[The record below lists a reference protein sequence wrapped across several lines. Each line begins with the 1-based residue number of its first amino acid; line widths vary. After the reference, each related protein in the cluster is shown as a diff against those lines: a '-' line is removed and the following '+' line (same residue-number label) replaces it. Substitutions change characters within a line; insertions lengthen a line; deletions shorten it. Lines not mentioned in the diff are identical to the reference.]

1 MNRKQLLIL
10 IVVVAIV
17 GGAGLAL
24 WKKDQGEWNKSP
36 RKQERLLPGFPVN
49 DVAQVQIKSATAEV
63 NLVKKADRW
72 LVQER
77 FGFPANFGE
86 ISEFLRKLWEMKPG
100 DSVEVGQSQLGRLEL
115 LDPAKG
121 SNSATKVEFKDKNGK
136 VVSLLLLGKKHMK
149 SSPSPSPMG
158 GGDWPDGRY
167 LMVSNDLQSV
177 CLVKET
183 FSNVE
188 PKPETW
194 LDKEF
199 IKVEKIKTISL
210 VSTNA
215 TNSWKLSRETEAG
228 EWKLA
233 GTTTN
238 EPLDSVKASAAG
250 TAMMS
255 PSFADVVSRDEKPEA
270 TGLDHPTVVT
280 LETFDNFV
288 YTLRFGKTTADGNN
302 YYMDFNVQLN
312 YPNQRIAGKDEKPE
326 DKEKLDKEFKAELKK
341 LGEKRDKE
349 KALEKWAY
357 QVGKWSVEPLVK
369 ARHELLA
376 AKKEEAKPDAQ
387 PEPAKP

>member
-1 MNRKQLLIL
+1 
-10 IVVVAIV
+10 
-17 GGAGLAL
+17 
-24 WKKDQGEWNKSP
+24 
-36 RKQERLLPGFPVN
+36 
-49 DVAQVQIKSATAEV
+49 
-63 NLVKKADRW
+63 
-72 LVQER
+72 
-77 FGFPANFGE
+77 
-86 ISEFLRKLWEMKPG
+86 
-100 DSVEVGQSQLGRLEL
+100 
-115 LDPAKG
+115 
-121 SNSATKVEFKDKNGK
+121 
-136 VVSLLLLGKKHMK
+136 
-149 SSPSPSPMG
+149 MG

-215 TNSWKLSRETEAG
+215 TNSWKLSRETEVG

-233 GTTTN
+233 GATTN
-238 EPLDSVKASAAG
+238 EPLDTVKASAAG

-255 PSFADVVSRDEKPEA
+255 PSFADVVNHEA
-270 TGLDHPTVVT
+270 KGEETGLDHPTIVT

-302 YYMDFNVQLN
+302 YFMDFTVQLN
-312 YPNQRIAGKDEKPE
+312 YPNQRTPGKDEKPE

-357 QVGKWSVEPLVK
+357 QVGKWSVEPLLK
-369 ARHELLA
+369 PRHELLA

-387 PEPAKP
+387 PEPEKP